1 MNRAAKLRSHLQL
14 SADNSRAQILR
25 AAETLFAERGLH
37 SVSMQDIADA
47 AGVSRATVFNRFGS
61 KQLVLDAITARSLEA
76 YRHLL
81 QAALAD
87 ERTPTPEL
95 LEALFR
101 KMGKGIEINKSL
113 YREVFAEIRKVSM
126 GLEAEGL
133 SPDLR
138 TQTYRLLTDLFRRG
152 QERGEI
158 AAGHSAGALATA
170 FDSLLS
176 GAVIQW
182 LHEGERSGLAGLL
195 TSLINIF
202 LQGAVARRS

>member
-1 MNRAAKLRSHLQL
+1 MNRSAKLRSHLQQFG
-14 SADNSRAQILR
+14 DNSHAQILR

-47 AGVSRATVFNRFGS
+47 AGVARATVFNRFGS

-81 QAALAD
+81 EAALAD

-95 LEALFR
+95 LEALFLR
-101 KMGKGIEINKSL
+101 MGKGIEANKSL

-126 GLEAEGL
+126 GLEGEGL
-133 SPDLR
+133 SPVLR
-138 TQTYRLLTDLFRRG
+138 SQTYRLLTDLFRRG

-182 LHEGERSGLAGLL
+182 LHEGRRSGLAGLL
-195 TSLINIF
+195 TALIAIF
-202 LQGAVARRS
+202 LEGAVARRS